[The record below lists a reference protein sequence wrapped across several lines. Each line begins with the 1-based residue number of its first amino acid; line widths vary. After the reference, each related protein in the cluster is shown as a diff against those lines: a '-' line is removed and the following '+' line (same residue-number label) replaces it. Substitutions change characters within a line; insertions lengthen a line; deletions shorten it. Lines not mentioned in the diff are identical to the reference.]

1 MLAIAATLVRTSP
14 ADVADL
20 RPRPDAL
27 EYEEAARSLAE
38 GRGYRLWIAGDAFPP
53 RYPPGMSLLIA
64 ASLPIAGDAPGSGIH
79 VVLAGALAVVAG
91 AFVVA
96 RRAAG
101 LFAAVAA
108 ALLVATSRL
117 HVLWSQSVMS
127 DVPAGA
133 AVAWIAV
140 WTVSVLQRRARLLES
155 FALGVACGIAVWIRQ
170 PLVLVAAATCLTTLL
185 LAPEDFA
192 ARIRRAFVTG
202 LGVIAGVAPFLWLN
216 ARIFGSPLRSGYAF
230 WAPQSGFALGHA
242 TTARFVG
249 QATPLGIL
257 TEQFSGDA
265 SLYAWP
271 AALMLLL
278 GTAIAFR
285 LGRRARTLC
294 VFAWIVTALFAGLLV
309 SYSMPTRRLL
319 LPVLPLLA
327 ATMSL
332 AVADAAPR
340 ASRALGAVLLAGALW
355 LNLTIPIELLGQ
367 PIVPV
372 FDTATLQKTAAVA
385 EPNAVVLAHT
395 SPFLFARTLRSD
407 GADRVWVPLRVDE
420 HMLTIA
426 ARHLKP
432 LEHDPA
438 QGGWI
443 EKPIVA
449 GFSPARVIARVE
461 ALCRSGRPVYLSA
474 QRAARVSFMPELE
487 RTLRE
492 RFGLVQVVP
501 AEPWPVYRVDCGAV
515 HGAPNGTA
523 GQVS

>member
-1 MLAIAATLVRTSP
+1 MLALAAALVRTSP

-64 ASLPIAGDAPGSGIH
+64 AALPIVGDAPGSGIH
-79 VVLAGALAVVAG
+79 VVLASVLAAVAG
-91 AFVVA
+91 TFVLA

-101 LFAAVAA
+101 LAAAVAA
-108 ALLVATSRL
+108 GLLVATSRL
-117 HVLWSQSVMS
+117 HVLWAQAVMS

-155 FALGVACGIAVWIRQ
+155 FALGVACGLAVWIRQ

-192 ARIRRAFVTG
+192 VRLRRAFVTG
-202 LGVIAGVAPFLWLN
+202 LGVIAGVIPFLWLN
-216 ARIFGSPLRSGYAF
+216 ARLFGSPLRSGYGF
-230 WAPQSGFALGHA
+230 WTPLSGFALGHA
-242 TTARFVG
+242 TTAIYAG

-257 TEQFSGDA
+257 IEQFRGDA

-271 AALMLLL
+271 ATPLLLL
-278 GTAIAFR
+278 GTALAFR
-285 LGRRARTLC
+285 LGHRARTLC
-294 VFAWIVTALFAGLLV
+294 AFSWIVTALFAALLV

-367 PIVPV
+367 PTVPV

-385 EPNAVVLAHT
+385 EPNAVVLAYT
-395 SPFLFARTLRSD
+395 SPFLFARTLRRD
-407 GADRVWVPLRVDE
+407 GADRAWVPLRADQ

-426 ARHLKP
+426 TRHLKP

-438 QGGWI
+438 DGGWI

-449 GFSPARVIARVE
+449 GFGPARVVARVE
-461 ALCRSGRPVYLSA
+461 ALCRSGRPVYLSE
-474 QRAARVSFMPELE
+474 QRASQVSFMPELE
-487 RTLRE
+487 RLLRE

-501 AEPWPVYRVDCGAV
+501 PEPWAVYRVECGGV
-515 HGAPNGTA
+515 HGAPNGTT